1 MKKAMKVAKAKV
13 KKLNLIFPPMK
24 KAMKVMKAMKVST
37 VAASSETGGKKDTSG
52 TGGKKDNSGTGGKKD
67 ASDTGGKKDKMKTL
81 CAFLSGNEQDD
92 HAERAKE
99 NKAIPT
105 KKSGM
110 KKPAAASKLT
120 KFEEEEVDGKRDRN
134 KFNHFQKYYD
144 SLPSEVR
151 ELYES
156 ATSGI

>member
-1 MKKAMKVAKAKV
+1 VDEWHGWT
-13 KKLNLIFPPMK
+13 
-24 KAMKVMKAMKVST
+24 SG
-37 VAASSETGGKKDTSG
+37 TGGKKDTSG
-52 TGGKKDNSGTGGKKD
+52 TGGKKDTSG
-67 ASDTGGKKDKMKTL
+67 TGGKKDKMKTL
-81 CAFLSGNEQDD
+81 CAFLTEPEQDA
-92 HAERAKE
+92 HAELEKE
-99 NKAIPT
+99 KKAIPT

-120 KFEEEEVDGKRDRN
+120 KFEEEQVDGTRDRN